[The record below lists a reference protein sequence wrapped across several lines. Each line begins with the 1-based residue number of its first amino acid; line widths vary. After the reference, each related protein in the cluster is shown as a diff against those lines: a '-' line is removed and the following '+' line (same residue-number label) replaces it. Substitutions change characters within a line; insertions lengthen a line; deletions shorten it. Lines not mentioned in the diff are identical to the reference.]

1 MTLEQSFNKCLENKK
16 RDKRLEKMIIKNH
29 GFLPSYW
36 AYYYARFVIKGRW
49 KEAEPIIAA
58 KSQYAYLYSKFII
71 KEKLPEYMHNVM
83 LIHADDWSKRYLD
96 FIK

>member
-1 MTLEQSFNKCLENKK
+1 MTLEQAFNKCLENKK
-16 RDKRLEKMIIKNH
+16 RDKRLEKIIIKNH
-29 GFLPSYW
+29 PYW

-58 KSQYAYLYSKFII
+58 KSQYSYLYSKFII

-83 LIHADDWSKRYLD
+83 LIYADDWAKRYFD